1 MNYIENISNDKNQKL
16 IVHNIKK
23 YKKAGT
29 LPQYSKIV
37 NSNSNEEN
45 KFMMISEQEL
55 KQPSKDQ
62 QNQRMILPL
71 SKLMQGENQIA
82 FHDN

>member
-45 KFMMISEQEL
+45 KFMMISE
-55 KQPSKDQ
+55 
-62 QNQRMILPL
+62 
-71 SKLMQGENQIA
+71 
-82 FHDN
+82 